1 MRYLTLNY
9 CIFKDVAVKILME
22 QEFHAERFKEFLR
35 EVCGGKFCSKFKVK
49 DITNCS
55 LSIFVFIWS
64 KVSPVFFYQ
73 VTIMKRLRHPN
84 IVLFMG
90 AVTKP
95 PNLSIVT
102 EYLSRFVIP
111 SYSHHKTVKV

>member
-64 KVSPVFFYQ
+64 KVSPVFLSGYNNETPAASKYCAFYGCSYKAPELVHCHRISIKVCDPLLQ
-73 VTIMKRLRHPN
+73 
-84 IVLFMG
+84 
-90 AVTKP
+90 P
-95 PNLSIVT
+95 P
-102 EYLSRFVIP
+102 
-111 SYSHHKTVKV
+111 